1 MLDGLPAGFGWRT
14 NIFRSTSINR
24 RTNIF
29 RSTSINRRTK
39 IFRCRLICVVS
50 LIDDVNFYLVVCT
63 RII

>member
-1 MLDGLPAGFGWRT
+1 MLDRLPAGFGWRT

-29 RSTSINRRTK
+29 R
-39 IFRCRLICVVS
+39 CRLICVVG